1 LAREHLPPIN
11 RGRLSLSGT
20 IRFALVLLAGLA
32 LGAAD
37 APKPVPPP
45 SPLDMVRGKTDAPL
59 TVIEYG
65 SLTCPHCAEFEKEIL
80 PELKRD
86 WIDTGK
92 IRFIFRDMPRDGLD
106 LKAFQ
111 FAHCSGDDRF
121 FAFLDSLYGSQPVWV
136 PSKDP
141 AAEFVR
147 LGRLGGLSEA
157 KVHDCLADKSLE
169 RASFDSAQAGSAAGV
184 DVTPTF
190 FLDGKKIEPRTYAD
204 WQSVLGEASKAL

>member
-1 LAREHLPPIN
+1 
-11 RGRLSLSGT
+11 LSGT
-20 IRFALVLLAGLA
+20 IRFALVLLAGLV

-80 PELKRD
+80 PELQRD

-92 IRFIFRDMPRDGLD
+92 IRFIFRDMPRDRLD
-106 LKAFQ
+106 LQAFQ

-121 FAFLDSLYGSQPVWV
+121 FAFLDSLYGSQVVWV
-136 PSKDP
+136 PSPDP
-141 AAEFVR
+141 VAEFVR

-157 KVHDCLADKSLE
+157 KIRDCVADQTLA
-169 RASFDSAQAGSAAGV
+169 RASAASAQAGHDAGV

-190 FLDGKKIEPRTYAD
+190 FLDGKKIEPRSYAD
-204 WQSVLGEASKAL
+204 WQSVLGQATKGL